1 MTSRNCD
8 TSEMMFLDDSENP
21 NKFLDVIDSVNPSI
35 MFKMEISNK
44 QLSLLDI
51 LIEKNGDKKWTDL
64 WFEPT
69 DSLIFPSL
77 ISYAWFNIF
86 FGSRFIMLYSV
97 FASYLNFW
105 FLLLLFSIAYS
116 FYSSLLFFTV
126 FCHVFVD

>member
-1 MTSRNCD
+1 
-8 TSEMMFLDDSENP
+8 MMFLDDSENP

-35 MFKMEISNK
+35 MFKMETSNK
-44 QLSLLDI
+44 QVSLLDI

-86 FGSRFIMLYSV
+86 SE
-97 FASYLNFW
+97 
-105 FLLLLFSIAYS
+105 
-116 FYSSLLFFTV
+116 
-126 FCHVFVD
+126 VDL

>member
-1 MTSRNCD
+1 
-8 TSEMMFLDDSENP
+8 MMFLDDSENP

-64 WFEPT
+64 RFEPT

-77 ISYAWFNIF
+77 ISYA
-86 FGSRFIMLYSV
+86 
-97 FASYLNFW
+97 
-105 FLLLLFSIAYS
+105 
-116 FYSSLLFFTV
+116 
-126 FCHVFVD
+126 